1 MLIIDQKSAFEAS
14 VKVIQYINKT
24 LDGMYTEEMRYLLLK
39 TVKGSVDGMLS
50 GQETVM
56 GLEAKKKGGKN
67 GK

>member
-1 MLIIDQKSAFEAS
+1 MMIVDQMAASEAS

-56 GLEAKKKGGKN
+56 GIESKKKGGKN